1 MNLKWPEVN
10 IIHASIENKK
20 KPLVEL
26 TLHLLKSSFSQIGQ
40 MLYYIFNVSI
50 IIDH

>member
-10 IIHASIENKK
+10 VIYASIENK

-26 TLHLLKSSFSQIGQ
+26 TLRLLKSSFSQIGQ